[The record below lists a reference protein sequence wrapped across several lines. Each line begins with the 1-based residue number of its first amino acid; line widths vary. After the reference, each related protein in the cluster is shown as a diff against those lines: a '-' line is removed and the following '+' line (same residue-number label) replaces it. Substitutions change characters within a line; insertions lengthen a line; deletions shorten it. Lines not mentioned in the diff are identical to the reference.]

1 MGGGGARDAAA
12 VLTAAPAG
20 RGATVQKVMTL
31 EEAIARHVRDGMTVA
46 MGTGLESCIPFAAGH
61 ETIRQARRDLTLVG
75 PISDI
80 LFDQLIGAGC
90 VARVIAAWVGNVG
103 AGIAYNFRRAIEEGI
118 PRTLAVEDHSNLTVA
133 LALEAGARGV
143 PYLPSRTA
151 LGSDI
156 AANHPRLREVTCP
169 FTGIRLLGVGALRP
183 DVTILHVQRCDPDG
197 NAHLWGNLGVSLE
210 AARAART
217 VILTCEE
224 IVESHVIRSDPNRTL
239 IPGFL
244 VSAVVGVPY
253 GSHPSPT
260 QGYVNRDDR
269 FYDEYHAETRAREGF
284 LGWLERMVL
293 TTRGHAGY
301 LARVGDERTRG
312 LRPRAPHLAA
322 PVNYGL

>member
-1 MGGGGARDAAA
+1 M
-12 VLTAAPAG
+12 
-20 RGATVQKVMTL
+20 QKVMAL
-31 EEAIARHVRDGMTVA
+31 EEAIARHVRDGVTIA
-46 MGTGLESCIPFAAGH
+46 LGTGLESAIPFAAGH
-61 ETIRQARRDLTLVG
+61 EIIRQGRRDLTLVG

-118 PRTLAVEDHSNLTVA
+118 PRPLEIEDHSNLTVA
-133 LALEAGARGV
+133 LALEAAARGV
-143 PYLPSRTA
+143 PFLPSRTA

-156 AANHPRLREVTCP
+156 VRRHARLREIVCP
-169 FTGIRLLGVGALRP
+169 FTGDRLLAVGALAP
-183 DVTILHVQRCDPDG
+183 DVTILHVPRCDADG

-210 AARAART
+210 AARAAGT
-217 VILTCEE
+217 VLLTCEE
-224 IVESHVIRSDPNRTL
+224 VVEPAVIRSDPNRTL
-239 IPGFL
+239 VPGFL
-244 VSAVVGVPY
+244 AGAVAAVPY

-269 FYDEYHAETRAREGF
+269 FYDEYHAETRSRDGF

-293 TTRGHAGY
+293 TTDGQSGY
-301 LARVGDERTRG
+301 LAAVGEDRIRG
-312 LRPRAPHLAA
+312 LRPRTPRLAA

>member
-1 MGGGGARDAAA
+1 VD
-12 VLTAAPAG
+12 
-20 RGATVQKVMTL
+20 KVVTL
-31 EEAIARHVRDGMTVA
+31 EEAVARHVRDGMAIA

-61 ETIRQARRDLTLVG
+61 ELIRQGRRDLTLVG

-103 AGIAYNFRRAIEEGI
+103 AGIAYNFRRALEEGI
-118 PRTLAVEDHSNLTVA
+118 PRPLEIEDHTNLTVA
-133 LALEAGARGV
+133 LALEAASRGV

-156 AANHPRLREVTCP
+156 ARDHPRLREVTCP
-169 FTGIRLLGVGALRP
+169 FTGARLLAVGALRP
-183 DVTILHVQRCDPDG
+183 DVTILHVQRCDPAG

-210 AARAART
+210 AARAAGT
-217 VILTCEE
+217 VVLTCEE
-224 IVESHVIRSDPNRTL
+224 VVEAGVIRSDPNRTL
-239 IPGFL
+239 VPGFL
-244 VSAVVGVPY
+244 VGAVAAVPL

-269 FYDEYHAETRAREGF
+269 FYDEYHAETRARDGF
-284 LGWLERMVL
+284 LRWLDRMVL
-293 TTRGHAGY
+293 GTRGHEEY
-301 LARVGDERTRG
+301 LARLGEERIRD
-312 LRPRAPHLAA
+312 LRPRTPRLAA